1 MNLIQHVEI
10 PATDLE
16 RAMRFYSQVFGIAF
30 EGIVDLHDSRFAY
43 FPFKEGEDGASGAL
57 AQGPAYLPT
66 LHGPIVYFG
75 LRDLDAALRQAQA
88 LGSEVLFPKTPT
100 GSGWQV
106 AEIRDSEGNRIA
118 LQART
123 ATPKAPGLG

>member
-1 MNLIQHVEI
+1 M
-10 PATDLE
+10 
-16 RAMRFYSQVFGIAF
+16 
-30 EGIVDLHDSRFAY
+30 
-43 FPFKEGEDGASGAL
+43 
-57 AQGPAYLPT
+57 
-66 LHGPIVYFG
+66 
-75 LRDLDAALRQAQA
+75 RDLDAALRQAQA

-123 ATPKAPGLG
+123 AAPKAPGLG